1 MPVGLIW
8 GARDRTVPAR
18 LAHKI
23 VRLRPD
29 CQLELI
35 ERAGHVSMV
44 ERPEAFVG
52 ALQAVLSRLPLRAAF
67 SAGAAGILN

>member
-1 MPVGLIW
+1 VGLIW

-18 LAHKI
+18 LARKI

-29 CQLELI
+29 CQLEMI

-44 ERPEAFVG
+44 ERPEAFAR
-52 ALQAVLSRLPLRAAF
+52 ALEALLGRLP
-67 SAGAAGILN
+67 GA